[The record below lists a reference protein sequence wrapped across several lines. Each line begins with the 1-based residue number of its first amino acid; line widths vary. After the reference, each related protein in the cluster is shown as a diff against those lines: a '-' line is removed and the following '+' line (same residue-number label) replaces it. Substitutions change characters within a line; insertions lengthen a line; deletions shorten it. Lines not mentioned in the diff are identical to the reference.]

1 MCKKCQTTSKEQVK
15 TYQNSTFIIICIHI
29 QNCGPPF
36 GWDSSSNKSHHKT
49 EIKASAKNTQSNPS
63 KLIQQTIVKL
73 MEYQTAQLTMD
84 VYKLQKKRVPQ
95 PKMNNNGVF
104 GGKFHLYINHNTG
117 VPTINCRLVADT
129 EKVHYPDNLQS
140 DG

>member
-1 MCKKCQTTSKEQVK
+1 
-15 TYQNSTFIIICIHI
+15 
-29 QNCGPPF
+29 
-36 GWDSSSNKSHHKT
+36 
-49 EIKASAKNTQSNPS
+49 
-63 KLIQQTIVKL
+63 

-140 DG
+140 DGWCMQSFKKYLSLWEVEKDN